1 MAIVEWTNE
10 LEIGVP
16 IIDQQHRVLFN
27 YVNHIANAVET
38 KSPRLSEIFAE
49 FIDYARFH
57 FQTEEQ
63 HFEQLSAKERTLHKL
78 QHKHILEQLEHM
90 LSLLNAVVERQTFN
104 SLDFDLYGFLLE
116 WFVDHVRHEDVKI
129 NRKRNNDAQTISKAA
144 SGFITF

>member
-1 MAIVEWTNE
+1 MALVEWTNE
-10 LEIGVP
+10 YEIGIP

-27 YVNHIANAVET
+27 YVNHIAHAVES
-38 KSPRLSEIFAE
+38 KSPRLSTVFAE
-49 FIDYARFH
+49 FIEHARFH

-78 QHKHILEQLEHM
+78 QHKHILEQLEQM
-90 LSLLNAVVERQTFN
+90 LTQLDSVVERKAFN

-116 WFVDHVRHEDVKI
+116 WFVDHVRHEDKKI
-129 NRKRNNDAQTISKAA
+129 SSKKVSDAPSINKAA